1 MKKWICLLLCTCL
14 CCGCVPAEPYTGS
27 GEPSA
32 SERTPCIAVLLKSM
46 GSAYF
51 NLIKAGAEAEA
62 DALGVQVMVVFPQ
75 KEIDTKEQS
84 EMLRTLATMDV
95 DVIAVSPVNVPAL
108 QDGLQLA
115 YENGKILMAIDSP
128 LRYPN
133 CSCSIG
139 TDQYS
144 SAYEQGTYAAK
155 LVSPGANAVILR
167 GQQDDKAHD
176 LREYGLRDALH
187 NNGVQTLDVKVCN
200 SSEED
205 AVQAMQELLDTYSD
219 IDVVCATADIM
230 AVGAQSVIEQ
240 SGRTM
245 HIVSF
250 DGMKDACELVR
261 DGKMDATFAQ
271 DPYLM
276 GQLCVRNA
284 VKLMHGEEVPKTIYT
299 DIERIDRFNAQ
310 SHIDTLA
317 DYLKRQAIVEP

>member
-14 CCGCVPAEPYTGS
+14 LCGCVPADPYEGS
-27 GEPSA
+27 GDPAA

-75 KEIDTKEQS
+75 KEIDTDEQS
-84 EMLRTLATMDV
+84 EMLRTLAKMSV
-95 DVIAVSPVNVPAL
+95 DVIAVSPVHVPAL
-108 QDGLQLA
+108 QDGLELA
-115 YENGKILMAIDSP
+115 YENGKKLMAIDSP
-128 LRYPN
+128 LSYPN

-144 SAYEQGTYAAK
+144 SAYEQGTYAAG
-155 LVSPGANAVILR
+155 LVPPGSNAVILR
-167 GQQDDKAHD
+167 GQQEDKAHD

-187 NNGVQTLDVKVCN
+187 NNGVQTLDVRICN

-205 AVQAMQELLDTYSD
+205 AAQAMQELLDMYPD
-219 IDVVCATADIM
+219 IDLVCSTADIM
-230 AVGAQSVIEQ
+230 AVGAQPVIEQ
-240 SGRTM
+240 SGRTIS
-245 HIVSF
+245 IVSF
-250 DGMKDACELVR
+250 DGMKNACELVR

-284 VKLMHGEEVPKTIYT
+284 VKLIQGEEVPQTIYT
-299 DIERIDRFNAQ
+299 DIECIDRFNAQ

-317 DYLKRQAIVEP
+317 GYLKRQNIVQP